1 MAKDQ
6 KHGETLYRYN
16 SDTKNNEFVT
26 QSSPNAVE
34 PEVWQYKDAKGGG
47 ANEAGELGGV
57 YQSLNRTALF
67 KQDPNPAKNIAEF
80 LASQMHRSTHPEH
93 QAEVFFAKVT
103 DEAGKPTHPYIA
115 SIFFNNYQGDLFK
128 YAYTSKGLIPPEDR
142 PKFMG
147 TQNVLVNTF
156 GIENTAALINE
167 ILSSL
172 PGFAES
178 VVPRLLTND
187 MDMHSGNLGVE
198 VENGMGKFVSIDFGG
213 ANASLEEKIH
223 PHSHTRHIPGLG
235 PTNHFR
241 EYGRKY
247 KITPAF
253 AAECD
258 KVAKHDYTKTIDDA
272 FEKIAEYNNFKAIKA
287 FGNLLGM
294 PTKQLRIPDTEI
306 NKEKLLGIIKEHYK
320 VIIKARQEDL
330 SKFSAQIKTDLCLKS
345 YKENGELSYENVEG
359 EDVTLKQVIKEHK
372 GYFEAILGANEK
384 LKFRDNDNSK
394 NYKALKET
402 VLSTAEETLG
412 IERKT
417 NIADI
422 LTKTFDSANNK
433 VREVLSS
440 IKFILFPPRDYPKQE
455 GMFIDN
461 NLSFSD
467 NPVYKPKPAQNVEQ
481 PKINSA
487 QQSTY
492 QSQETYPPL
501 TAQKIETSKKVTDK
515 SIKSNLSTSPF
526 MIKSNN
532 SSPLATTELTTDPK
546 AFENN
551 QPLKIEGLK
560 DIISKVWNKI
570 KSFTQIIKEKFISE
584 NDDSKGR

>member
-6 KHGETLYRYN
+6 KHTDTSYRYN
-16 SDTKNNEFVT
+16 PETKNKEFIT
-26 QSSPNAVE
+26 RISATE
-34 PEVWQYKDAKGGG
+34 TEVWQYKEGKGGG

-57 YQSLNRTALF
+57 YKSPARTALF

-103 DEAGKPTHPYIA
+103 DKAGKPTYPYIA

-147 TQNVLVNTF
+147 TGNLVTAAL
-156 GIENTAALINE
+156 GIENTATLINE
-167 ILSSL
+167 VLSSST
-172 PGFAES
+172 GFAES

-187 MDMHSGNLGVE
+187 MDMHSGNLGVAIK
-198 VENGMGKFVSIDFGG
+198 NGQEEIVSIDFGG

-223 PHSHTRHIPGLG
+223 PHSHTRHMPGLG

-258 KVAKHDYTKTIDDA
+258 KVAKHDYTGTIDDA
-272 FEKIAEYNNFKAIKA
+272 FEKIVEYNNFKAIKA
-287 FGNLLGM
+287 FGKLLGV
-294 PTKQLRIPDTEI
+294 PTKQLRIPDNEV
-306 NKEKLLGIIKEHYK
+306 NKEKLVGIIKEHYK

-330 SKFSAQIKTDLCLKS
+330 SKFSAQIKTDLCLKN
-345 YKENGELSYENVEG
+345 YKETGELSYKDTEG
-359 EDVTLKQVIKEHK
+359 KVITLEQVIKEHK
-372 GYFEAILGANEK
+372 GYFKAISEGNEK

-402 VLSTAEETLG
+402 VLSTIEKTLAEEKLN
-412 IERKT
+412 E
-417 NIADI
+417 NS
-422 LTKTFDSANNK
+422 L
-433 VREVLSS
+433 
-440 IKFILFPPRDYPKQE
+440 
-455 GMFIDN
+455 
-461 NLSFSD
+461 D
-467 NPVYKPKPAQNVEQ
+467 NPFYKESYKSNPLYESKPATSFKGA
-481 PKINSA
+481 KINDI
-487 QQSTY
+487 QPPIQLVNF
-492 QSQETYPPL
+492 YPVLKDPRL
-501 TAQKIETSKKVTDK
+501 EALANIISKSSRSSCLLNNTEHNAKE
-515 SIKSNLSTSPF
+515 NLQGALSTSPVV
-526 MIKSNN
+526 IKGH
-532 SSPLATTELTTDPK
+532 LTTTDLTSTPK

-551 QPLKIEGLK
+551 QPAKIEGLK
-560 DIISKVWNKI
+560 DIRSKLVKNI
-570 KSFTQIIKEKFISE
+570 KNFVETIKEKFMSTN
-584 NDDSKGR
+584 NDLKGR